1 MVPRTQASNLRALTY
16 SGLSREYAKYISLSL
31 SLSLFCFCFCLFVCL
46 FLKKVQ
52 LQHIVVFN
60 LYKKQLF
67 VISGKQKKKTRHLR
81 NFPALLGGVIR
92 HSFYLIS
99 QGRTPRL

>member
-1 MVPRTQASNLRALTY
+1 MPNT
-16 SGLSREYAKYISLSL
+16 SLSL
-31 SLSLFCFCFCLFVCL
+31 FLSLFCFCFFVCL

-67 VISGKQKKKTRHLR
+67 VIFGKQKKKNRHLR
-81 NFPALLGGVIR
+81 KLSYTLR
-92 HSFYLIS
+92 WCDRYTIS
-99 QGRTPRL
+99 I